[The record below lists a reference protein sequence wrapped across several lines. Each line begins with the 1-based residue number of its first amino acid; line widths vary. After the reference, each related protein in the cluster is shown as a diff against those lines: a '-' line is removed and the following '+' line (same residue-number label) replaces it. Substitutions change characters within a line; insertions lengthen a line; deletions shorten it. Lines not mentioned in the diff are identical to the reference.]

1 MSTYKIVKADKLDS
15 DLKIV
20 ADAIRAKGGTTA
32 SLSFPNGM
40 KSAVESISIGGGGIP
55 DGYIKPSGTKIVTEN
70 GIHDIREFE
79 NVAVDVPSSGIQP
92 SGLYDVTDT
101 SMHDVSAYQYAV
113 VTDSNLSASNIKKD
127 VNILG
132 ILGTYEGEGGSTDA
146 YYKIPSGKYNLTTIW
161 DDWDNYTIDGWS
173 REALVGK
180 VTDQYGY
187 YVKEPFTHLRNEA
200 CYLYFES
207 PEGSDVCG
215 INPGYGG
222 GEYYVQ
228 IDLASDQYVSAGLKG
243 WWDRHAIRIGDSEG
257 GGGGSSSI
265 TEAVLRA
272 GTYADDSSS
281 SYPLSFAQMPDAEYT
296 VEASV
301 LGDIVGGSIFEK
313 IVITGN
319 NGATGEPFATAT
331 FINSIGEVCGSI
343 DSYGGNSMEFN
354 ISNTTVPIDFYVA
367 FTGMFVRQS

>member
-1 MSTYKIVKADKLDS
+1 MSHNITV
-15 DLKIV
+15 
-20 ADAIRAKGGTTA
+20 KGGTSVRLKTA
-32 SLSFPNGM
+32 GKVCDRDIIVTATNEG
-40 KSAVESISIGGGGIP
+40 GGGGIP
-55 DGYIKPSGTKIVTEN
+55 EGYIKPSGTKIVTEN

-92 SGLYDVTDT
+92 SGLYDITDT

-113 VTDSNLSASNIKKD
+113 VADSNLTASNIKKD
-127 VNILG
+127 VSILG
-132 ILGTYEGEGGSTDA
+132 ILGTYEGEGGSADA

-161 DDWDNYTIDGWS
+161 DDRDNYTIDGWL

-180 VTDQYGY
+180 FTDQYSN
-187 YVKEPFTHLRNEA
+187 YVKQPFDHLRCEEY
-200 CYLYFES
+200 YLYFEKS
-207 PEGSDVCG
+207 GDDVCG

-222 GEYYVQ
+222 GEYYAQ
-228 IDLASDQYVSAGLKG
+228 IDLASDQFVSAGFKG
-243 WWDRHAIRIGDSEG
+243 WWDEHAIRIGDSEG
-257 GGGGSSSI
+257 GGGSGDSSSI

-281 SYPLSFAQMPDAEYT
+281 NYPLSFAQMPDAEYS

-319 NGATGEPFATAT
+319 NGTTGEPFATAT
-331 FINSIGEVCGSI
+331 FMNSVGEVCGSI
-343 DSYGGNSMEFN
+343 DSYGSNSTEFN

-367 FTGMFVRQS
+367 FTGMFVRTGG